1 MCHPLAPFLLVA
13 PVARSACRQVSE
25 LCECCACV
33 CSLGMRLRALD
44 ARAAVECVAGVMASA
59 IELEIQ
65 ECRVKK
71 ARLDVEE
78 EEINVRRME
87 LALQR
92 SKVEEQ
98 TEALQRSKI
107 EEQAEALVSS
117 PTETSSTASNLDALL
132 WAIQSA
138 SPLRQA
144 PQILMPA
151 PEYPVGQR
159 ACVYWPAMRQS
170 YAGTITEARADGAV
184 FVEYDDGDAKWEDSW
199 EPLRPGRCQRTSG
212 CPKFAGHVGRC
223 RGSKITKERPLE
235 EPLFKVVLKLKQPCK
250 RVPKSRAR
258 LGDGDG
264 WGVCV
269 DHKWSS
275 A

>member
-1 MCHPLAPFLLVA
+1 
-13 PVARSACRQVSE
+13 
-25 LCECCACV
+25 
-33 CSLGMRLRALD
+33 
-44 ARAAVECVAGVMASA
+44 MASA

-65 ECRVKK
+65 ERRVKK

-107 EEQAEALVSS
+107 EEQAEVLVSSPTEQAEALVSS

-132 WAIQSA
+132 WAVQTA

-212 CPKFAGHVGRC
+212 CPKLAGHVGRC
-223 RGSKITKERPLE
+223 KGSMITKERPC
-235 EPLFKVVLKLKQPCK
+235 P
-250 RVPKSRAR
+250 R
-258 LGDGDG
+258 
-264 WGVCV
+264 
-269 DHKWSS
+269 
-275 A
+275 

>member
-1 MCHPLAPFLLVA
+1 MVCHPLAPFLLVA

-65 ECRVKK
+65 ERRVKK

-117 PTETSSTASNLDALL
+117 LTETSSTASTSNLDALL
-132 WAIQSA
+132 WAIQAA
-138 SPLRQA
+138 SPLRPA

-170 YAGTITEARADGAV
+170 YAGTITEARADG
-184 FVEYDDGDAKWEDSW
+184 DAPSTSATPAATSSVVSALAQLTPEQLTK
-199 EPLRPGRCQRTSG
+199 LRRMQ
-212 CPKFAGHVGRC
+212 
-223 RGSKITKERPLE
+223 
-235 EPLFKVVLKLKQPCK
+235 KL
-250 RVPKSRAR
+250 RA
-258 LGDGDG
+258 LLP
-264 WGVCV
+264 
-269 DHKWSS
+269 
-275 A
+275 

>member
-1 MCHPLAPFLLVA
+1 
-13 PVARSACRQVSE
+13 
-25 LCECCACV
+25 
-33 CSLGMRLRALD
+33 
-44 ARAAVECVAGVMASA
+44 MASA

-65 ECRVKK
+65 ERRVKK

-138 SPLRQA
+138 SPLRPA

-170 YAGTITEARADGAV
+170 YAGKITETRADGAV
-184 FVEYDDGDAKWEDSW
+184 FVSTTMETQNGK
-199 EPLRPGRCQRTSG
+199 T
-212 CPKFAGHVGRC
+212 
-223 RGSKITKERPLE
+223 RGSRSAQAGANARRAARSSLATSAVAGGRRLRRSGRWKS
-235 EPLFKVVLKLKQPCK
+235 PC
-250 RVPKSRAR
+250 SR
-258 LGDGDG
+258 
-264 WGVCV
+264 
-269 DHKWSS
+269 
-275 A
+275 